1 MRRHAGWG
9 LLAALVAACAPSSA
23 PEAELWTVRD
33 FLAKHAADR
42 DFGGWKSST
51 LVALE
56 GEPIPYRS
64 APHAETDTLQ
74 GPGYGLTVFPAFADG
89 QPASFVITEIWEN
102 HPTPWLQPT
111 WQLVRELLPGYP
123 PSAQVPGTQSV
134 FPVGV
139 DSTFYSPFWRGTYVL
154 APDAKK
160 DTYTSSAAVLNAR
173 LPMEEGGSLY
183 CPIAPADGGVAVAQ
197 GEAGPVHP
205 WVTNEDVGLDGGGP
219 LGVRPLA
226 TRTAWVDGVE
236 VAYLGAGADRVA
248 WDGQLPVEARLYT
261 FAAGEEGE
269 LLPIPAVLPPDPFR
283 SSYVRRIDVGIPAT
297 GAVFVP
303 VDHPKLAAALA
314 GRGVTVVS
322 PDVDP
327 SLARVHL
334 GAVIA
339 DTKCLTADAGF
350 TGCTFLES
358 AAAIESLNRALVE
371 ERDTTLAI
379 AVQQVGARTQR

>member
-9 LLAALVAACAPSSA
+9 ILAALLVGCAPPSA

-33 FLAKHAADR
+33 FLRAHAADK
-42 DFGGWKSST
+42 DFGGWKTSA

-64 APHAETDTLQ
+64 APHAESDAVQ
-74 GPGYGLTVFPAFADG
+74 GPGYGLTVFPAFSDG
-89 QPASFVITEIWEN
+89 QPASYVITEIWQD
-102 HPTPWLQPT
+102 HPTPWVQPT
-111 WQLVRELLPGYP
+111 WQLVREFLPGYP
-123 PSAQVPGTQSV
+123 QSAQVANTQSI

-139 DSTFYSPFWRGTYVL
+139 ESTFYSPFWRAMYVL

-160 DTYTSSAAVLNAR
+160 DTFTSSAAVLNAR
-173 LPMEEGGSLY
+173 LPMEEGSSLY
-183 CPIAPADGGVAVAQ
+183 CPIAPADGGVAMAQ
-197 GEAGPVHP
+197 GDALPVHP
-205 WVTNEDVGLDGGGP
+205 WLVNEDVGLDGGTP
-219 LGVRPLA
+219 LGVRALPN
-226 TRTAWVDGVE
+226 RTAWVEGAE
-236 VAYLGAGADRVA
+236 VTYLGVGADRFA
-248 WDGQLPVEARLYT
+248 WDGQLPVEARLYV
-261 FAAGEEGE
+261 FAGGDGA
-269 LLPIPAVLPPDPFR
+269 LLPIPAVLPADPFR
-283 SSYVRRIDVGIPAT
+283 SSFVRRIDVGLPAT

-314 GRGVTVVS
+314 GRGVAVVS
-322 PDVDP
+322 PDVDA

-350 TGCTFLES
+350 SGCTFLES

-371 ERDTTLAI
+371 EREVTLAI
-379 AVQQVGARTQR
+379 AVGQVGARTQR